1 MVRRVDEGALESLPN
16 IGVEVA
22 ARLREAG
29 ISTVAELAGLGSV
42 DTACRLA
49 AARPDDPP
57 CRSML
62 SGLEGAIRGVR
73 WHTIPTAEREELWI
87 AYRQRLSRSAGPP
100 SE

>member
-1 MVRRVDEGALESLPN
+1 MARGRGDVSLESLPN

-29 ISTVAELAGLGSV
+29 IANPSELVRIGSV
-42 DTACRLA
+42 EAAYRLA
-49 AARPDDPP
+49 RARPLDPP

-73 WHTIPTAEREELWI
+73 WHAIPKEERDRIWS
-87 AYRQRLSRSAGPP
+87 AYERRLAAPR
-100 SE
+100 